1 MAYVGADTV
10 AMAKLYQKIGSELIM
25 WYVIQTVNGQEQQVC
40 TWINQRMDQTLFE
53 RCFVPLYED
62 VWRKEGVGHI
72 SVRKTF
78 VGYVFIKTDRPDEVY
93 EELRK
98 IPKLAI
104 MLSDQMDQNNQK
116 EKTFIP
122 VSAEEEQFLRS
133 IYMDGIMR
141 VSYIEKNSNGRVTAI
156 IGSLEQYQDY
166 IIKLDLSHRRA
177 VAEIPLFG
185 QMRRMKFGLWCE
197 KDAQIPWIEE
207 EKRLRKNH
215 IEKECRVKG
224 NSVVSATGLQPGDY
238 VINTRGICGDQTLK
252 VTGIDERK
260 RTIDVEMELFGEL
273 LSVQMSV
280 DDVEKVEEKITDEGS
295 TVS

>member
-1 MAYVGADTV
+1 
-10 AMAKLYQKIGSELIM
+10 M

-62 VWRKEGVGHI
+62 VWRKKGVGHI

-78 VGYVFIKTDRPDEVY
+78 AGYVFIKTDRPDEVY

-104 MLSDQMDQNNQK
+104 MLSDQLDQNNQK

-141 VSYIEKNSNGRVTAI
+141 VSYIEKNSEGKITSI
-156 IGSLEQYQDY
+156 IGPLEKYKDY
-166 IIKLDLSHRRA
+166 IVKLDLSHRRA
-177 VAEIPLFG
+177 VVEIPFFK
-185 QMRRMKFGLWCE
+185 QDCRMKFGLW
-197 KDAQIPWIEE
+197 
-207 EKRLRKNH
+207 
-215 IEKECRVKG
+215 
-224 NSVVSATGLQPGDY
+224 
-238 VINTRGICGDQTLK
+238 
-252 VTGIDERK
+252 
-260 RTIDVEMELFGEL
+260 
-273 LSVQMSV
+273 
-280 DDVEKVEEKITDEGS
+280 
-295 TVS
+295 

>member
-78 VGYVFIKTDRPDEVY
+78 AGYVFIKTDRPDEVY

-104 MLSDQMDQNNQK
+104 MLSDQLDQNKQK

-122 VSAEEEQFLRS
+122 VSAEEEQFLHS
-133 IYMDGIMR
+133 IYTDGIMR
-141 VSYIEKNSNGRVTAI
+141 VSYIEKNSEGKITSI
-156 IGSLEQYQDY
+156 IGPLEKYKDY
-166 IIKLDLSHRRA
+166 IVKLDLSHRRA
-177 VAEIPLFG
+177 VVEIPFFK
-185 QMRRMKFGLWCE
+185 QDCRMKFGLWCE
-197 KDAQIPWIEE
+197 KDAKIPWIEE

-215 IEKECRVKG
+215 IEEVCRVGEK
-224 NSVVSATGLQPGDY
+224 NVTSTTGLQPGDS
-238 VINTRGICGDQTLK
+238 VINIQGICGDQALK
-252 VTGIDERK
+252 VIGVDERK
-260 RTIDVEMELFGEL
+260 RIVNVEMNLFGEIF
-273 LSVQMSV
+273 SVQMNV
-280 DDVEKVEEKITDEGS
+280 DDVEKTEEKGNP
-295 TVS
+295 

>member
-1 MAYVGADTV
+1 MLPEVSNDHKEWLTSELTLRQWRSYI
-10 AMAKLYQKIGSELIM
+10 KKIGSELIM
-25 WYVIQTVNGQEQQVC
+25 WYVIQTVNGQEEQVC

-78 VGYVFIKTDRPDEVY
+78 AGYVFIKTDRPDEVY

-104 MLSDQMDQNNQK
+104 MLSDQLDQSNQK

-122 VSAEEEQFLRS
+122 VSEEEEQFLRS
-133 IYMDGIMR
+133 IYTDGIMR

-156 IGSLEQYQDY
+156 IGPLEQYQDY

-177 VAEIPLFG
+177 VAEILLFG
-185 QMRRMKFGLWCE
+185 QMRRMKFGLWCG
-197 KDAQIPWIEE
+197 Q
-207 EKRLRKNH
+207 KRMQRFRGLRKRKGCAGNTLRVPATQ
-215 IEKECRVKG
+215 KETAYYLPPAYSPVIMSSIPRA
-224 NSVVSATGLQPGDY
+224 SV
-238 VINTRGICGDQTLK
+238 GIRL
-252 VTGIDERK
+252 
-260 RTIDVEMELFGEL
+260 
-273 LSVQMSV
+273 
-280 DDVEKVEEKITDEGS
+280 
-295 TVS
+295 

>member
-1 MAYVGADTV
+1 
-10 AMAKLYQKIGSELIM
+10 M

-40 TWINQRMDQTLFE
+40 TWINQRMDHTLFE

-72 SVRKTF
+72 SIKKTF
-78 VGYVFIKTDRPDEVY
+78 AGYVFIKTDRPDEVY

-98 IPKLAI
+98 IPQFAVL
-104 MLSDQMDQNNQK
+104 LSDQPDQNNQK

-122 VSAEEEQFLRS
+122 VSAEEERFLSS
-133 IYMDGIMR
+133 IYTDGIMR
-141 VSYIEKNSNGRVTAI
+141 VSYIEKNSNGRVTTI
-156 IGSLEQYQDY
+156 IGPLEQYQEY

-197 KDAQIPWIEE
+197 KDEKIPWIEE

-215 IEKECRVKG
+215 IEEVCRVKG
-224 NSVVSATGLQPGDY
+224 SHVASTMDLQPGDY
-238 VINTRGICGDQTLK
+238 VMNIRGICGEQALK
-252 VTGIDERK
+252 ITGIDER
-260 RTIDVEMELFGEL
+260 RGTVDVKMELFGEL
-273 LSVQMSV
+273 ISVQMSV
-280 DDVEKVEEKITDEGS
+280 EDVERILSNELR
-295 TVS
+295 

>member
-1 MAYVGADTV
+1 
-10 AMAKLYQKIGSELIM
+10 M

-62 VWRKEGVGHI
+62 VWRKKGVGHI

-78 VGYVFIKTDRPDEVY
+78 AGYVFIKTDRPDEVY

-104 MLSDQMDQNNQK
+104 MLSDQLDQNKQK

-122 VSAEEEQFLRS
+122 VSEEEEQFLRS
-133 IYMDGIMR
+133 IYTDGIMR

-156 IGSLEQYQDY
+156 IGPLEQYQDY

-177 VAEIPLFG
+177 VAEILLFG
-185 QMRRMKFGLWCE
+185 QMRRMKFGLWSE
-197 KDAQIPWIEE
+197 KDAKIPWIEE
-207 EKRLRKNH
+207 EKRLRSKRKQR
-215 IEKECRVKG
+215 I
-224 NSVVSATGLQPGDY
+224 
-238 VINTRGICGDQTLK
+238 ICHRHTA
-252 VTGIDERK
+252 R
-260 RTIDVEMELFGEL
+260 
-273 LSVQMSV
+273 
-280 DDVEKVEEKITDEGS
+280 
-295 TVS
+295 

>member
-1 MAYVGADTV
+1 
-10 AMAKLYQKIGSELIM
+10 M

-40 TWINQRMDQTLFE
+40 TWINQRMDHTLFD

-72 SVRKTF
+72 SIMKTF
-78 VGYVFIKTDRPDEVY
+78 AGYVFIKTDRPDEVY

-104 MLSDQMDQNNQK
+104 MLSDQIDQSSQK

-133 IYMDGIMR
+133 IYTDGIMR
-141 VSYIEKNSNGRVTAI
+141 VSYIEKNSDGRVTSI
-156 IGSLEQYQDY
+156 IGPLEKYRDH
-166 IIKLDLSHRRA
+166 IVKLDLSHRRA

-197 KDAQIPWIEE
+197 KDEKIPWIEE
-207 EKRLRKNH
+207 ERRLRKNH
-215 IEKECRVKG
+215 IEEVCRVEER
-224 NSVVSATGLQPGDY
+224 NVTSTIGLQPGDS
-238 VINTRGICGDQTLK
+238 VINIQGICGDQTLK
-252 VTGIDERK
+252 VIGVDERK
-260 RTIDVEMELFGEL
+260 RIVNVEMNLFGEIF
-273 LSVQMSV
+273 SVQMNV
-280 DDVEKVEEKITDEGS
+280 DDVEKTEEMP
-295 TVS
+295 VQ

>member
-1 MAYVGADTV
+1 
-10 AMAKLYQKIGSELIM
+10 M

-40 TWINQRMDQTLFE
+40 TWINQRMDQTLYE

-72 SVRKTF
+72 SIKKTF
-78 VGYVFIKTDRPDEVY
+78 VGYVFIKTARPDEVY

-104 MLSDQMDQNNQK
+104 MLSDQPDQNNQK

-122 VSAEEEQFLRS
+122 VSAEEERFLRS

-141 VSYIEKNSNGRVTAI
+141 VSYIEKNSDGKVTSI
-156 IGSLEQYQDY
+156 IGPLEKYRDY
-166 IIKLDLSHRRA
+166 IVKLDLSHRRA

-185 QMRRMKFGLWCE
+185 QARRMKFGLWCE
-197 KDAQIPWIEE
+197 RDEKIPWIEE

-215 IEKECRVKG
+215 IEECHVKG
-224 NSVVSATGLQPGDY
+224 SSITSAMGLQPGDY

-252 VTGIDERK
+252 VTGVDERK
-260 RTIDVEMELFGEL
+260 RTVNVEMELFGEL
-273 LSVQMSV
+273 LSVQMSAE
-280 DDVEKVEEKITDEGS
+280 DVEKIPSDELRS
-295 TVS
+295 QVSG

>member
-1 MAYVGADTV
+1 
-10 AMAKLYQKIGSELIM
+10 M

-252 VTGIDERK
+252 VTVIDERK

>member
-1 MAYVGADTV
+1 
-10 AMAKLYQKIGSELIM
+10 M

-62 VWRKEGVGHI
+62 VWRKKGVGHI

-78 VGYVFIKTDRPDEVY
+78 AGYVFIKTDRPDEVY

-104 MLSDQMDQNNQK
+104 MLSDQLDQNNQK

-156 IGSLEQYQDY
+156 IGPLEQYQDY

-197 KDAQIPWIEE
+197 KDAKIPWIEE

-224 NSVVSATGLQPGDY
+224 NSVASTMGLEPGDY
-238 VINTRGICGDQTLK
+238 VINTRGICGDQALK
-252 VTGIDERK
+252 VAGIDERK
-260 RTIDVEMELFGEL
+260 RTVDVEMELFGEV

-280 DDVEKVEEKITDEGS
+280 HDVEKTEEKL
-295 TVS
+295 VVQ

>member
-1 MAYVGADTV
+1 
-10 AMAKLYQKIGSELIM
+10 M

-78 VGYVFIKTDRPDEVY
+78 AGYVFIKTDRPDEVY

-104 MLSDQMDQNNQK
+104 MLSDQLDQNNQK

-133 IYMDGIMR
+133 IYKDGIMR
-141 VSYIEKNSNGRVTAI
+141 VSYIEKNSEGKITSI
-156 IGSLEQYQDY
+156 IGPLEKYQDY
-166 IIKLDLSHRRA
+166 IVKLDLSHRRA
-177 VAEIPLFG
+177 VVEIPFFK
-185 QMRRMKFGLWCE
+185 QDRRMKFGLWCE
-197 KDAQIPWIEE
+197 KDAKIPWIEE

-215 IEKECRVKG
+215 IEEVCRVEVK
-224 NSVVSATGLQPGDY
+224 NVTSTTGLQPGDS
-238 VINTRGICGDQTLK
+238 VINIQGICGDQTLK
-252 VTGIDERK
+252 VIGVDERK
-260 RTIDVEMELFGEL
+260 KIVNVEMNLFGEIF
-273 LSVQMSV
+273 SVQMNV
-280 DDVEKVEEKITDEGS
+280 DDVEKTEEQGNS
-295 TVS
+295 